1 MDELRVDTGKIFKSE
16 KTEEGYLRVWMT
28 VSRTGELQYRNDD
41 GSARTE
47 LVSHQTLFDQGS
59 LNTAWGKP
67 ITDNHPRKND
77 QYILIDSSNTRDYQR
92 GMTQQGMVVNDN
104 FLTVVGV
111 ITDGELIR
119 KVESGENQVSAGY
132 KASIV
137 DRGDGKYEQ
146 MNRRYNH
153 FAVLPKGRAG
163 EDVKVHLD
171 CFRCDLDD
179 TIEEFNQGEDMTVTV
194 HLDGIGYQVEPNIA
208 SAIAL
213 EKKRLDGELGSLRVD
228 KETLESKLQ
237 DTQTKLDKAEGELEA
252 TKIKLDEAL
261 KQDSLSEEI
270 SARMDVWAEVLP
282 SIKNKD
288 SQFKTD
294 YGLKVADIKRAY
306 LKRVHDRTDLA
317 EKSDAFV
324 EGLYEALKPD
334 ERTDAIT
341 LANRHFEEL
350 GGIRT
355 DASGVEK
362 ARLEAMKR
370 KEKAY
375 MEKVK

>member
-1 MDELRVDTGKIFKSE
+1 MDEVRVDTGKIFKSE

-28 VSRTGELQYRNDD
+28 VSRTGELIYRNDD

-47 LVSHQTLFDQGS
+47 YVSPQTLFDQDS

-67 ITDNHPRKND
+67 ITHNHPRKD
-77 QYILIDSSNTRDYQR
+77 DRYILIDSSNTRDYQR

-111 ITDGELIR
+111 ITDGELIK
-119 KVESGENQVSAGY
+119 KVETGENQVSAGY

-146 MNRRYNH
+146 INRRYNH

-171 CFRCDLDD
+171 CFRCDIDD
-179 TIEEFNQGEDMTVTV
+179 TIEEINQGESMTVTV

-213 EKKRLDGELGSLRVD
+213 EKKRLDGELSNLKAEFEGKL
-228 KETLESKLQ
+228 KE
-237 DTQTKLDKAEGELEA
+237 TQTKLDKAEGELEA
-252 TKIKLDEAL
+252 TKLKLDEAL

-282 SIKNKD
+282 SIKTKD
-288 SQFKTD
+288 ATFKTD

-306 LKRVHDRTDLA
+306 LAKVHNRTDLA
-317 EKSDAFV
+317 EKSDAFI
-324 EGLYEALKPD
+324 EGLYEALKPN
-334 ERTDAIT
+334 ERNDAIELT
-341 LANRHFEEL
+341 NRHFEGL
-350 GGIRT
+350 GQVRSDVSPI
-355 DASGVEK
+355 EK
-362 ARLEAMKR
+362 ARMEAMKR

-375 MEKVK
+375 MERVK

>member
-1 MDELRVDTGKIFKSE
+1 MDEVRVDTGKIFKSE

-28 VSRTGELQYRNDD
+28 VSRTGDLVYRNDD
-41 GSARTE
+41 GSQRTE
-47 LVSHQTLFDQGS
+47 FVSPQTLFDQDS

-67 ITDNHPRKND
+67 ITHNHPRKD
-77 QYILIDSSNTRDYQR
+77 DRYILIDSSNTRDYQR
-92 GMTQQGMVVNDN
+92 GMTQQSMVVNDN

-146 MNRRYNH
+146 INRRYNH

-163 EDVKVHLD
+163 EEVRVHLD
-171 CFRCDLDD
+171 CFRTDIDN
-179 TIEEFNQGEDMTVTV
+179 TIEEINQGESMTVTV

-213 EKKRLDGELGSLRVD
+213 EKKRLDGEVSNLKAEFEGKL
-228 KETLESKLQ
+228 KEA
-237 DTQTKLDKAEGELEA
+237 QTKLDKAEGELEA

-282 SIKNKD
+282 SIKTKD
-288 SQFKTD
+288 ATFKTD

-306 LKRVHDRTDLA
+306 LAKVHNRTDLA
-317 EKSDAFV
+317 EKSDAFI

-350 GGIRT
+350 GGIRS
-355 DASGVEK
+355 DASGVEQ